1 MKRTMS
7 ILALFAVLVA
17 IAAMAQPGPPPP
29 RPDALPA
36 YLNLTAEQKT
46 AWESA
51 HKDFEADMKAAHEK
65 LEAKLTAV
73 LTPEQKTKLDGFHAA
88 MRFMHEQRP
97 PLPPP
102 PQR

>member
-1 MKRTMS
+1 MKRTML
-7 ILALFAVLVA
+7 ILALFAA
-17 IAAMAQPGPPPP
+17 IAAVAQPGPPP
-29 RPDALPA
+29 RNDALPT

-46 AWESA
+46 AWDSA

-73 LTPEQKTKLDGFHAA
+73 LTPEQKSKLDSFHAA

-102 PQR
+102 PPR